1 MKNSIRDIVIN
12 GNNSVQQLFSDN
24 DEQKF
29 NYSWTGK
36 VIDNVDPLYLGRVKI
51 KIFGFYDDIA
61 ENAIPWAL
69 PESTY
74 LGSKRGN
81 LVIPEVDTV
90 VRGYFDHGDDH
101 KPIYTA
107 IAANVEN
114 YATTELLNHPE
125 EINEYPDL
133 MVLLHTDEG
142 ERVTLNRA
150 SGEMRMTHRSGT
162 IVTILPTGAISIE
175 TATPIVKPG
184 ASVTTDIPGANIS
197 IAGNVNLKSTFGNI
211 DIEADK
217 GTININAKS
226 SDINLGRN
234 AIDVEINGVKQASPT
249 KRKVNNF
256 SNCLFTGAPHC
267 DPIAL
272 PNVNVYV

>member
-1 MKNSIRDIVIN
+1 VNNNIRDILIN
-12 GNNSVQQLFSDN
+12 NNNSVQQLFSDN
-24 DEQKF
+24 GEQKF
-29 NYSWTGK
+29 NHSWTGK
-36 VIDNVDPLYLGRVKI
+36 VIDNSDPLYLGRVKI

-61 ENAIPWAL
+61 ETAIPWAL

-81 LVIPEVDTV
+81 LVIPEVGTV

-107 IAANVEN
+107 IAANIEN
-114 YATTELLNHPE
+114 YATTELLDHLE
-125 EINEYPDL
+125 EVIEYPDL

-162 IVTILPTGAISIE
+162 IVTISPNGAISIE
-175 TATPIVKPG
+175 TSIPMIKPS
-184 ASVTTDIPGANIS
+184 ASVTTDIPGANIT
-197 IAGNVNLKSTFGNI
+197 IAGTVNLKSTTGDINI
-211 DIEADK
+211 TSDR
-217 GTININAKS
+217 GTVNINAKS
-226 SDINLGRN
+226 GDINIGNN
-234 AIDVEINGVKQASPT
+234 AVDVEINGVKQASPT
-249 KRKVNNF
+249 KRKVNNL